1 MSSEL
6 LGVFADEDDGVFVD
20 EAKDFICVD
29 VVSSAR
35 QMSRALSR
43 VRSGF
48 FSSLDRVRSLKT
60 PQTIRSLIKLSV
72 RVPNSHLP

>member
-29 VVSSAR
+29 AVSSAR

-48 FSSLDRVRSLKT
+48 FSSVTVFGGSKHHRHSD
-60 PQTIRSLIKLSV
+60 P
-72 RVPNSHLP
+72 